1 MAIFSHILLM
11 VLQII
16 TIHFQTIG
24 QIYGVL
30 RLIYDF
36 EKIMLSLIFNLP
48 ANLLFGGYQPQKL
61 TILREA
67 TVFIVVSFLRN
78 KTLRNI

>member
-1 MAIFSHILLM
+1 M

-24 QIYGVL
+24 QMYGVL

-36 EKIMLSLIFNLP
+36 EKITLSLIFNLP
-48 ANLLFGGYQPQKL
+48 VNPLFGGYQPQKL

-67 TVFIVVSFLRN
+67 NVFIVVSFLRN